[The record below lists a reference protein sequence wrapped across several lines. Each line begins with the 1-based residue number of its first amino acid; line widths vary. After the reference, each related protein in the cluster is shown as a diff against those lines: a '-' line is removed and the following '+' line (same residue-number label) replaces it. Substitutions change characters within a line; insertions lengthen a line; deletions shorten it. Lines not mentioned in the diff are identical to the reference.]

1 MQGAVRQIAVY
12 RSGYVHCR
20 KVEIV
25 SAAGGEGELLW
36 GNKLRR
42 QRGYDRRNAF
52 TGGVQVSITAKP
64 HKVAAC
70 ISVRAGQ
77 TVGRRRGKALAAFHN
92 DLNILRAITQLPTA
106 KVEGNG
112 FQPVIAQRAG
122 VQDFKDGA
130 ETEER
135 EGERS
140 IGAGIVAGQIVPA
153 AKHTVR

>member
-64 HKVAAC
+64 HMLVK
-70 ISVRAGQ
+70 
-77 TVGRRRGKALAAFHN
+77 L
-92 DLNILRAITQLPTA
+92 QLPA
-106 KVEGNG
+106 V
-112 FQPVIAQRAG
+112 FQR
-122 VQDFKDGA
+122 F
-130 ETEER
+130 
-135 EGERS
+135 
-140 IGAGIVAGQIVPA
+140 
-153 AKHTVR
+153 